1 MKEIIKNSP
10 YYPSSL
16 LNIKDSPSR
25 LFVEGNLDL
34 LNSDSIAIIGSRYAS
49 EEGMKTAELFS
60 KGLSQVGL
68 TIVSGLALGI
78 DTIAHKF
85 SYNQKGKTIAVL
97 GSGLNKIF
105 PPENIDLYK
114 KILENDGLIISE
126 YAPNS
131 EPSSSSFPKR
141 NRIISGISLGIL
153 VVEAKYRSGTGI
165 TATYAREQ
173 NKPIFAIPHE
183 IDNPYGIGT
192 NRLLKKGAIAVTN
205 PIDILEKLKLPRL
218 KNAYIN
224 LQDNQSEKQN
234 SILISD
240 PKQSKIFKL
249 IKKTP
254 ITPNELTRITKF
266 SINEIQSILFILEMD
281 GYIKKAAGGYIC
293 T

>member
-10 YYPSSL
+10 YYPSKL
-16 LNIKDSPSR
+16 LNIKNSPSR
-25 LFVEGNLDL
+25 IFAEGNLDL

-49 EEGMKTAELFS
+49 ENGMKTAELFS
-60 KGLSQVGL
+60 KSLSQVGL

-78 DTIAHKF
+78 DTTAHKF
-85 SYNQKGKTIAVL
+85 SCNQKGKTIAVL

-105 PPENIDLYK
+105 PPKNIDLYK

-126 YAPNS
+126 YAPDA

-141 NRIISGISLGIL
+141 NRIISGLSLGIL
-153 VVEAKYRSGTGI
+153 VVEAKYRSGTSI
-165 TATYAREQ
+165 TAAYAREQ
-173 NKPIFAIPHE
+173 NKPIFAVPHE

-205 PIDILEKLKLPRL
+205 PIDILEKLKLTRL
-218 KNAYIN
+218 KNEYIKLQNN
-224 LQDNQSEKQN
+224 LSEKQS
-234 SILISD
+234 SIIISD
-240 PKQSKIFKL
+240 PKQSKVFKL

-254 ITPNELTRITKF
+254 ITPNDLARITNF
-266 SINEIQSILFILEMD
+266 SINEILSILFLLEMD
-281 GYIKKAAGGYIC
+281 GYIKKAQGGYIC

>member
-1 MKEIIKNSP
+1 MKEIIKTSP

-16 LNIKDSPSR
+16 LNIEDSPSR
-25 LFVEGNLDL
+25 LFAEGNLDL

-49 EEGMKTAELFS
+49 ENGMKTAELFS

-114 KILENDGLIISE
+114 KIIENDGLIISE
-126 YAPNS
+126 YAPDT
-131 EPSSSSFPKR
+131 EPNSSSFPKR
-141 NRIISGISLGIL
+141 NRIISGLSLGIL

-173 NKPIFAIPHE
+173 NKPIFAVPHE
-183 IDNPYGIGT
+183 INNPYGIGT

-205 PIDILEKLKLPRL
+205 PIDILEKLKLTRL

-224 LQDNQSEKQN
+224 LQNNQDRKSVV
-234 SILISD
+234 
-240 PKQSKIFKL
+240 
-249 IKKTP
+249 
-254 ITPNELTRITKF
+254 
-266 SINEIQSILFILEMD
+266 
-281 GYIKKAAGGYIC
+281 
-293 T
+293 